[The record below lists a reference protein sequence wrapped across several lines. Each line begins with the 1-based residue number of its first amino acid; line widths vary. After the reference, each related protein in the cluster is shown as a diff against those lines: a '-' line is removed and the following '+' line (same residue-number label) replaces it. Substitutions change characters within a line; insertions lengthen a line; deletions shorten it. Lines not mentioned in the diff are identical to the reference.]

1 MTYMGRYLMEI
12 GELMSICPVLTI
24 KETAK
29 YLKVSVESLR
39 NLIKRGEIPV
49 SRVGAQYRFRK
60 DILDIWLKEAA
71 LASYSGN
78 LALYDNE
85 FRERLL
91 QTVKNSNLEAI
102 DKNRFE
108 RVIHHLIED
117 RISPSEI
124 KDEFDSEDNDAAYFV
139 PSYIE
144 EELL

>member
-1 MTYMGRYLMEI
+1 
-12 GELMSICPVLTI
+12 MSTCPILTI

-60 DILDIWLKEAA
+60 DILDVWLKEAA
-71 LASYSGN
+71 LANYKGN
-78 LALYDNE
+78 LALYDLE
-85 FRERLL
+85 FRKRVLKVV
-91 QTVKNSNLEAI
+91 QNSSLETI

-108 RVIHHLIED
+108 KVIHQLIED
-117 RISPSEI
+117 RVSPSEI
-124 KDEFDSEDNDAAYFV
+124 KDNIDLEDTTIAQFV
-139 PSYIE
+139 PSHIE

>member
-1 MTYMGRYLMEI
+1 
-12 GELMSICPVLTI
+12 MSTCPILTI

-71 LASYSGN
+71 LANYKGN
-78 LALYDNE
+78 LALYDLE
-85 FRERLL
+85 FRQRVLKVV
-91 QTVKNSNLEAI
+91 QNSSLETI
-102 DKNRFE
+102 DKNRFKK
-108 RVIHHLIED
+108 VIHQLIED
-117 RISPSEI
+117 RVSPSEI
-124 KDEFDSEDNDAAYFV
+124 KDNIDLEDTTMAQFV
-139 PSYIE
+139 PSHIE

>member
-1 MTYMGRYLMEI
+1 MGRYLKLN
-12 GELMSICPVLTI
+12 GDLMSICPVLTI
-24 KETAK
+24 KETAI

-71 LASYSGN
+71 LSSYKGN
-78 LALYDNE
+78 LALYDHE
-85 FRERLL
+85 FRKRVL
-91 QTVKNSNLEAI
+91 QVVQDSSLETI

-108 RVIHHLIED
+108 KVIHQLIED
-117 RISPSEI
+117 RVSPSEI
-124 KDEFDSEDNDAAYFV
+124 KNTLDFEEKDLAQFV
-139 PSYIE
+139 PSHIE

>member
-1 MTYMGRYLMEI
+1 MGRYLREI
-12 GELMSICPVLTI
+12 GDLMSTCPILTI

-60 DILDIWLKEAA
+60 DILDVWLKEAA
-71 LASYSGN
+71 LANYKGN
-78 LALYDNE
+78 LALYDLE
-85 FRERLL
+85 FRKRVLKVV
-91 QTVKNSNLEAI
+91 QNSSLETI

-108 RVIHHLIED
+108 KVIHQLIED
-117 RISPSEI
+117 RVSPSEI
-124 KDEFDSEDNDAAYFV
+124 KDNIDLEDTTIAQFV
-139 PSYIE
+139 PSHIE

>member
-1 MTYMGRYLMEI
+1 MGRYLREI
-12 GELMSICPVLTI
+12 GDLMSTCPILTI

-71 LASYSGN
+71 LANYNGN
-78 LALYDNE
+78 LALYDLE
-85 FRERLL
+85 FRKRVLKVV
-91 QTVKNSNLEAI
+91 QNSSLETI

-108 RVIHHLIED
+108 KVIHQLIED
-117 RISPSEI
+117 RVSSSEI
-124 KDEFDSEDNDAAYFV
+124 KDNIDLEDTTMAQFV
-139 PSYIE
+139 PSHIE

>member
-1 MTYMGRYLMEI
+1 
-12 GELMSICPVLTI
+12 MSTCPILTI

-71 LASYSGN
+71 LANYKGN
-78 LALYDNE
+78 LALYDLE
-85 FRERLL
+85 FRKRVLKVV
-91 QTVKNSNLEAI
+91 QNSSLETI

-108 RVIHHLIED
+108 KVIHQLIED
-117 RISPSEI
+117 RVSSSEI
-124 KDEFDSEDNDAAYFV
+124 KDNIDLEDTTMAQFV
-139 PSYIE
+139 PSHIE

>member
-1 MTYMGRYLMEI
+1 
-12 GELMSICPVLTI
+12 MSICPVLTI

-71 LASYSGN
+71 LASYKGN
-78 LALYDNE
+78 LALYDLE
-85 FRERLL
+85 FRKRVLKVV
-91 QTVKNSNLEAI
+91 QNSTLESI
-102 DKNRFE
+102 DKDRFE
-108 RVIHHLIED
+108 KVIHQLIED
-117 RISPSEI
+117 RVTASEL
-124 KDEFDSEDNDAAYFV
+124 KDSADSEDDYTAQFIPNHF
-139 PSYIE
+139 E

>member
-1 MTYMGRYLMEI
+1 
-12 GELMSICPVLTI
+12 MSTCPILTI

-60 DILDIWLKEAA
+60 DILDVWLKEAA
-71 LASYSGN
+71 LANYKGN
-78 LALYDNE
+78 LALYDLE
-85 FRERLL
+85 FRKRVLKVV
-91 QTVKNSNLEAI
+91 QNSSLETI

-108 RVIHHLIED
+108 KVIHQLIED
-117 RISPSEI
+117 RVSSSEI
-124 KDEFDSEDNDAAYFV
+124 KDNIDLEDTTMAQFV
-139 PSYIE
+139 PSHIE

>member
-1 MTYMGRYLMEI
+1 
-12 GELMSICPVLTI
+12 MSICPVLTI

-71 LASYSGN
+71 LASYKGN
-78 LALYDNE
+78 LALYDLE
-85 FRERLL
+85 FRKRVLKVV
-91 QTVKNSNLEAI
+91 QNSTLESI
-102 DKNRFE
+102 DKDRFE
-108 RVIHHLIED
+108 KVIHQLIED
-117 RISPSEI
+117 RVTASELKDSADSGDDYTAQFIPSH
-124 KDEFDSEDNDAAYFV
+124 F
-139 PSYIE
+139 E

>member
-1 MTYMGRYLMEI
+1 
-12 GELMSICPVLTI
+12 MSTCPILTI

-71 LASYSGN
+71 LANYKGN
-78 LALYDNE
+78 LALYDLE
-85 FRERLL
+85 FRKRVLKVV
-91 QTVKNSNLEAI
+91 QNSSLETM

-108 RVIHHLIED
+108 KVIHQLIED
-117 RISPSEI
+117 RVSPSEI
-124 KDEFDSEDNDAAYFV
+124 KDTIDLEDATITQFV
-139 PSYIE
+139 PSHIE

>member
-1 MTYMGRYLMEI
+1 
-12 GELMSICPVLTI
+12 MSICPVLTI
-24 KETAK
+24 KETAS

-71 LASYSGN
+71 LSSYKGN
-78 LALYDNE
+78 LALYDHE
-85 FRERLL
+85 FRKRVL
-91 QTVKNSNLEAI
+91 QVIQDSSLETI

-108 RVIHHLIED
+108 KVIHQLIED
-117 RISPSEI
+117 RVSPSEI
-124 KDEFDSEDNDAAYFV
+124 KNTLDFDETDVAQFV
-139 PSYIE
+139 PSHIE

>member
-1 MTYMGRYLMEI
+1 
-12 GELMSICPVLTI
+12 MSICPVLTI

-71 LASYSGN
+71 LASYKGN
-78 LALYDNE
+78 LALYDLE
-85 FRERLL
+85 FRKRVL
-91 QTVKNSNLEAI
+91 QVVQNSSLESI

-108 RVIHHLIED
+108 KVIHQLIED
-117 RISPSEI
+117 RVSPSEI
-124 KDEFDSEDNDAAYFV
+124 KDTIDFEDVNIAQFV
-139 PSYIE
+139 PSHIE

>member
-1 MTYMGRYLMEI
+1 
-12 GELMSICPVLTI
+12 MSICPVLTI

-71 LASYSGN
+71 LASYKGN
-78 LALYDNE
+78 LALYDLE
-85 FRERLL
+85 FRKRVLKVV
-91 QTVKNSNLEAI
+91 QNSTLESI
-102 DKNRFE
+102 DKDRFE
-108 RVIHHLIED
+108 KVIHQLIED
-117 RISPSEI
+117 RVTTSELKDIANSGDHQTAQFIPSH
-124 KDEFDSEDNDAAYFV
+124 F
-139 PSYIE
+139 E

>member
-1 MTYMGRYLMEI
+1 
-12 GELMSICPVLTI
+12 MSTCPILTI

-60 DILDIWLKEAA
+60 DILDVWLKEAA
-71 LASYSGN
+71 LANYKGN
-78 LALYDNE
+78 LALYDLE
-85 FRERLL
+85 FRKRVLKVV
-91 QTVKNSNLEAI
+91 QNSSLETI

-108 RVIHHLIED
+108 KVIHQLIED
-117 RISPSEI
+117 RVSSSEI
-124 KDEFDSEDNDAAYFV
+124 KDKIDLEDTTMAQFV
-139 PSYIE
+139 PSHIE

>member
-1 MTYMGRYLMEI
+1 
-12 GELMSICPVLTI
+12 MSTCPILTI

-71 LASYSGN
+71 LANYKGN
-78 LALYDNE
+78 LALYDLE
-85 FRERLL
+85 FRKRVLKVV
-91 QTVKNSNLEAI
+91 QNSSLETM

-108 RVIHHLIED
+108 KVIHQLIED
-117 RISPSEI
+117 RVSPSEI
-124 KDEFDSEDNDAAYFV
+124 KDTIDLEDTTMAQFV
-139 PSYIE
+139 PSHIE

>member
-1 MTYMGRYLMEI
+1 KNGD
-12 GELMSICPVLTI
+12 LMSICPVLTI

-71 LASYSGN
+71 LASYKGN
-78 LALYDNE
+78 LALYDLE
-85 FRERLL
+85 FRKRVLKVV
-91 QTVKNSNLEAI
+91 QNSTLESI
-102 DKNRFE
+102 DKDRFE
-108 RVIHHLIED
+108 KVIHQLIED
-117 RISPSEI
+117 RVTASEL
-124 KDEFDSEDNDAAYFV
+124 KDSADSEDDYTAQFIPNHF
-139 PSYIE
+139 E